1 MPARRIGGAALDVSE
16 NEPMPTP
23 HCSTPRTSSSP
34 PHIATAG
41 ESTGDEM
48 GLLAVDN
55 VAAVLAGR
63 PALSPLR

>member
-1 MPARRIGGAALDVSE
+1 
-16 NEPMPTP
+16 MPTP